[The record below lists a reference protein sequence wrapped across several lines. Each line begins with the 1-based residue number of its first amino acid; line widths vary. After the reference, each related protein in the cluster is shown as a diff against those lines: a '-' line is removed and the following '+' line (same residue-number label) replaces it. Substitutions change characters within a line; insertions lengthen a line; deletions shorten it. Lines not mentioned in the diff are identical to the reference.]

1 MHIVIGYIINVYFH
15 WIEMQQW
22 GANAYAEAKNTK
34 RKYEK
39 VQKNLEINTMF
50 SD

>member
-22 GANAYAEAKNTK
+22 GANAYTEARNTK
-34 RKYEK
+34 KEI
-39 VQKNLEINTMF
+39 QKGAKKFGI
-50 SD
+50 